1 LTGIE
6 TILAEPSYD
15 PHRTDEAAGDGLQQ
29 PRHRCHPGRLIVPTV
44 NGTVADLSHIAAW
57 VALGVS
63 LIAYAQVWLE
73 RL

>member
-1 LTGIE
+1 MIRTEQTKLLATAFNNLGVGA
-6 TILAEPSYD
+6 ILA
-15 PHRTDEAAGDGLQQ
+15 GV
-29 PRHRCHPGRLIVPTV
+29 IVPTV

-63 LIAYAQVWLE
+63 LIAYAQIWLE

>member
-1 LTGIE
+1 MIRTEQTKLLATAFLGISA
-6 TILAEPSYD
+6 ILA
-15 PHRTDEAAGDGLQQ
+15 GV
-29 PRHRCHPGRLIVPTV
+29 IVPTV
-44 NGTVADLSHIAAW
+44 NGTVADLSHIAW

>member
-1 LTGIE
+1 MIRTELTKLLATAFNNLGVGA
-6 TILAEPSYD
+6 ILA
-15 PHRTDEAAGDGLQQ
+15 GV
-29 PRHRCHPGRLIVPTV
+29 IVPTV

-63 LIAYAQVWLE
+63 LIAYAQIWLE

>member
-1 LTGIE
+1 MIRTEQTKLLATAFNNLGVGA
-6 TILAEPSYD
+6 ILA
-15 PHRTDEAAGDGLQQ
+15 GV
-29 PRHRCHPGRLIVPTV
+29 IVPTV